1 MVFIVFA
8 RPTKSTDDL
17 LKSLYKNQNKLEH
30 TGKMSYESKSHTS
43 TIHVKHAEFTLGT
56 GGVTLNR
63 CDSNDTTV
71 YVKSPLDQIQR
82 LYFIFW

>member
-1 MVFIVFA
+1 MNLS
-8 RPTKSTDDL
+8 PTQVRNIKA
-17 LKSLYKNQNKLEH
+17 H
-30 TGKMSYESKSHTS
+30 A
-43 TIHVKHAEFTLGT
+43 KHAEFTLGT